1 VTRADAAV
9 TRWPLAVP
17 GRADLATVDRLA
29 RLALMA
35 GRAGC
40 AIAIRGACADLV
52 ALLDLVGLGAVVR
65 TGPPSA

>member
-1 VTRADAAV
+1 MTRADAAV

-17 GRADLATVDRLA
+17 GRPDLATVDRLA

-40 AIAIRGACADLV
+40 SIVVRGACADLV
-52 ALLDLVGLGAVVR
+52 ALLDLVGLGTVVR
-65 TGPPSA
+65 AGPPSP